1 MIRLAHLSDLHFDEK
16 GRLDDLVRVLD
27 AFAQQAVEAQVDAV
41 VIAGDFYERR
51 STPDERAALA
61 SWLYDLSV
69 HYEFPV
75 YGVRGNH
82 DAPGDL
88 ALMNYVLARGEIL
101 DDDGLDIDRPRIL
114 RIGDD
119 LPAKDGSMVRFVG
132 WPWVERAWYAKTG
145 RTPANLIQEA
155 GLRAAAARRDGVIP
169 VLVAHVEVAGYATA
183 AGHSPI
189 GSTVAVDPALFLADG
204 CDAYAYVA
212 LGHIH
217 KAQDWH
223 QGTVAYC
230 GAPSRSNFGEPEPKG
245 WLLVEIDPT
254 TNHPQTRTVFQ
265 SLPARE
271 IVLHEIEREHATA
284 DSLAALAPKLAAGGA
299 LVRLRVH
306 LRPEDL
312 VGFDRAAVEGALRV
326 AGAADAKVEIIVEH
340 EQRVRAGEI
349 ATAASTWDK
358 VVAYFGARGALPDD
372 ATLDR
377 LRSKLDDIEREQAA
391 A

>member
-16 GRLDDLVRVLD
+16 GRLPDLVRVLD
-27 AFAQQAVEAQVDAV
+27 TFADQAVEAKVDAV

-51 STPDERAALA
+51 STPTERAALA
-61 SWLYDLSV
+61 SWLYDLAV
-69 HYEFPV
+69 HRELPV

-88 ALMNYVLARGEIL
+88 ALMNYVLPRGEIL
-101 DDDGLDIDRPRIL
+101 DDDGLDIDRPRI
-114 RIGDD
+114 RSIGDD
-119 LPAKDGSMVRFVG
+119 LDVRGTPVRFVG

-155 GLRAAAARRDGVIP
+155 GLRAQAARQAGCVPI
-169 VLVAHVEVAGYATA
+169 LVAHVEVAGYATA

-204 CDAYAYVA
+204 CDAFAYVA

-230 GAPSRSNFGEPEPKG
+230 GAPNRSNFGEPEPKG
-245 WLLVEIDPT
+245 WLLVEIDPSMSR
-254 TNHPQTRTVFQ
+254 PQTRTVFQ
-265 SLPARE
+265 PLPARE
-271 IVLHEIEREHATA
+271 IVLLEATEVSDGMFDVPNAERVG
-284 DSLAALAPKLAAGGA
+284 DGD
-299 LVRLRVH
+299 LVRVRFR
-306 LRPEDL
+306 LRPDEL
-312 VGFDRAAVEGALRV
+312 ATFDRAAVEAKFRA
-326 AGAADAKVEIIVEH
+326 AGAAEVKVEVIVEH

-349 ATAASTWDK
+349 ATAANTWDK
-358 VVAYFGARGALPDD
+358 VLSYFGARGQLPDD
-372 ATLDR
+372 AMLDR
-377 LRSKLDDIEREQAA
+377 LRSKLDEIEAEQAA